1 MFPVISIT
9 SVGFDV
15 DRLFSLSRDFREDFQ
30 RNIVSLRKS
39 EDLFDDISDGDPT
52 LSDLAQQLE
61 SSLKSNIPTGTIQ
74 RGFFY
79 SAPLQYPFANITES
93 RYSDGTYGVLYGS
106 LDLETTVYET
116 VYHMARCEMGVEGVS
131 GQIVRERAVY
141 LIHCNAILLDLT
153 GKTADYPE
161 LTANDYSYTQQVGKR
176 VSSEGHPGLLVPSAR
191 KRGGVNVV
199 VFNQAVLSNARIN
212 CYLVY
217 RMDTANRIV
226 TVEREEGTTLL
237 QITY

>member
-1 MFPVISIT
+1 M
-9 SVGFDV
+9 
-15 DRLFSLSRDFREDFQ
+15 DRLFSLSRDFREDFH
-30 RNIVSLRKS
+30 RNIVSLRES
-39 EDLFDDISDGDPT
+39 EDLFDDINGGDPA
-52 LSDLAQQLE
+52 LSDLAQRLE

-79 SAPLQYPFANITES
+79 SAPLQYPFTTITES
-93 RYSDGTYGVLYGS
+93 RYSDGTFGVLYGS
-106 LDLETTVYET
+106 LDLETTVFET
-116 VYHMARCEMGVEGVS
+116 VHHMARCESGVEGLS
-131 GQIVRERAVY
+131 GEIVRERAVY

-153 GKTADYPE
+153 GKSADYPE

-191 KRGGVNVV
+191 KPEGVNVAI
-199 VFNQAVLSNARIN
+199 FNPSVLSNARIN

-217 RMDTANRIV
+217 RMDTTQRTV

-237 QITY
+237 RITY

>member
-1 MFPVISIT
+1 M
-9 SVGFDV
+9 
-15 DRLFSLSRDFREDFQ
+15 DRLFSLSRDFREDFH
-30 RNIVSLRKS
+30 RNIVSLRQS
-39 EDLFDDISDGDPT
+39 EDLFDDISDGDPA
-52 LSDLAQQLE
+52 LSDLAQRLE

-79 SAPLQYPFANITES
+79 SAPLQYPFTAITES
-93 RYSDGTYGVLYGS
+93 RYSDGTFGVLYGS

-116 VYHMARCEMGVEGVS
+116 VHHMIRCESGIEGLS
-131 GQIVRERAVY
+131 GEIVRERAVY

-161 LTANDYSYTQQVGKR
+161 LTANDYSFTQQVGKR

-191 KRGGVNVV
+191 KHEGVNVAI
-199 VFNQAVLSNARIN
+199 FNPSVLSNARIN

-217 RMDTANRIV
+217 RMNTVRRIV

-237 QITY
+237 QVTY